1 MVFYEIRFHGLP
13 DVKFACSNNGMYS
26 SANRNII
33 DHRTN
38 LMELFFNETLGM
50 HVETPLES
58 YDIRENT
65 ISLFMPDQ
73 RYEITFPNEEK
84 MKHISSSVGVRI
96 QDLFFCRHD
105 LDQDKIM
112 EHLLFSDPH
121 SLFLPQILDL
131 DQDDQMLY
139 QSIFKRMMNHAA
151 LIDDCAEQMLAV
163 SAWLE
168 LVVSIHSKF
177 KRMIFSDQQ
186 NKKVGTYHIIK
197 AKKFIGDHYCEGITS
212 RDIARRLDI
221 STVYLSKMFR
231 KETGITVTDYINRL
245 RMNRVCELLLEKKMS
260 IEMICTSVGFKDCH
274 YVQKLFKNCYGIS
287 MRRFQQLGHGL
298 TFHVDNPYFCEN
310 LDHDITKETI
320 ESDMKQDANK
330 LD

>member
-1 MVFYEIRFHGLP
+1 MVFYEIRFQGLP
-13 DVKFACSNNGMYS
+13 EMVFACSNNEMYS
-26 SANRNII
+26 QENKNII

-38 LMELFFNETLGM
+38 IMELFFDEALEM
-50 HVETPLES
+50 HVTTPLES

-73 RYEITFPNEEK
+73 RYEITFRNEEK
-84 MKHISSSVGVRI
+84 KKHISSCVGVRI
-96 QDLFFCRHD
+96 RDLTFCRRD
-105 LDQDKIM
+105 LEKDEIM
-112 EHLLFSDPH
+112 EHLLYADKNCI
-121 SLFLPQILDL
+121 FLPQIMELDM
-131 DQDDQMLY
+131 DDQMLY
-139 QSIFKRMMNHAA
+139 QSIFKKMMNHAA
-151 LIDDCAEQMLAV
+151 LVDDCAEQLLAA

-168 LVVSIHSKF
+168 LVVSVHSRF
-177 KRMIFSDQQ
+177 KRMIFSDKQ

-197 AKKFIGDHYCEGITS
+197 AKKYIGDHFCEGITS
-212 RDIARRLDI
+212 KDIANRLDI

-260 IEMICTSVGFKDCH
+260 IEHICTSVGFKDCH

-298 TFHVDNPYFCEN
+298 TFHVDNPYLFEN
-310 LDHDITKETI
+310 LDRDITKETI
-320 ESDMKQDANK
+320 EPDRKTDAE
-330 LD
+330 DV